1 MSCFLTSPPSR
12 TGMMA
17 DGVSRFMQESRNS
30 VENSLKS
37 KDKELNEDVNQ
48 LTKKSRV
55 SPDTPAV
62 YWD

>member
-1 MSCFLTSPPSR
+1 
-12 TGMMA
+12 
-17 DGVSRFMQESRNS
+17 MQESRNS

>member
-1 MSCFLTSPPSR
+1 VSCFLTSPPSR

-17 DGVSRFMQESRNS
+17 DGVSRNS

-37 KDKELNEDVNQ
+37 KDKELSEDVNQ